1 MIGGDLRG
9 YYQGETMK
17 TMRQQVWEKEIPE
30 FGAFKIILEYLE
42 KETNEKYEK
51 LVNTFLEQLSEIL
64 KPAQK
69 ELLQKIPPEQLYPR
83 ISLKLGEQEP
93 KNLCVARTITGQ
105 QCSKARKDGSSLCG
119 THIESN
125 PYGIMGETNPQDQKK
140 PRDHSAKK
148 IVRGIKGIDLARYL
162 RTTEI
167 EIKNNEGELSRYL
180 IDQHG
185 VLYDYFTFTIRAR
198 IVENKIFWYI

>member
-1 MIGGDLRG
+1 MQTR
-9 YYQGETMK
+9 
-17 TMRQQVWEKEIPE
+17 RQQVWEKEGRDSTDEGKKIRE
-30 FGAFKIILEYLE
+30 FVALKKILENLE
-42 KETNEKYEK
+42 KETNDKYQV
-51 LVNTFLEQLSEIL
+51 LVNTFLEQLLSVL
-64 KPAQK
+64 KPTQRD
-69 ELLQKIPPEQLYPR
+69 LLQKIAPEQLYPR

-93 KNLCVARTITGQ
+93 KNLCIARTITGQ
-105 QCSKARKDGSSLCG
+105 QCSKARKDGSLLCG

-125 PYGIMGETNPQDQKK
+125 PYGVIGETNPQKQKK
-140 PRDHSAKK
+140 PRDHFAKK
-148 IVRGIKGIDLARYL
+148 IVRGIKGVDLSRYL

-198 IVENKIFWYI
+198 IVENKIYWYI